1 MQESKENK
9 SFTLANLEDID
20 IIKDDIEGKILGNRY
35 KVKSFLDKGSHGL
48 VYKVSDIKKQSD
60 TRLVVKI

>member
-9 SFTLANLEDID
+9 SFTLDNLDDID

-35 KVKSFLDKGSHGL
+35 KVRSFLDKGSHGL
-48 VYKVSDIKKQSD
+48 VYKVSDVKK
-60 TRLVVKI
+60 